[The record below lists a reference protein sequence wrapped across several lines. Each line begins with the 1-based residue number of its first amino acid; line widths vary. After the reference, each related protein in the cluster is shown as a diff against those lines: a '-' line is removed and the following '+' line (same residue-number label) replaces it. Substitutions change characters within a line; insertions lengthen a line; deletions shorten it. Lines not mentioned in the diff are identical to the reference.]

1 MTMYR
6 PYEAKSSGRFIF
18 LSLWMSDVQT
28 SFPDFRDV
36 IGIAEAFFQRGLL
49 QHQVDADIFR
59 KSIPTETVLNQL
71 RALPQDHP
79 PVNGTERLPIDGG
92 GNF

>member
-6 PYEAKSSGRFIF
+6 PYEAKPSGRFVF
-18 LSLWMSDVQT
+18 LSLWMPDVQT

-36 IGIAEAFFQRGLL
+36 IGIAEALFQRGLL

-59 KSIPTETVLNQL
+59 ESIPAGTMFYQFRT
-71 RALPQDHP
+71 LPQDHP
-79 PVNGTERLPIDGG
+79 PFNGTERLPIDGG